1 LERRVKRALKRT
13 AVAIVSIV
21 GVALICIY
29 GLSEY
34 QLRRRFDIAAT
45 PVTVPTDS
53 ASLARGRHVYLTRG
67 CEGCHG
73 PGMSGKVFFDEPML
87 ARLIAP
93 NVPKA
98 LRGYSDA
105 DLVRVLRHGVRPNG
119 TGVAVMPSSMFYH
132 LDNADLSS
140 LIAYLRRL
148 PDTSSATLPSTSMR
162 LLARI
167 GVITGQYKLEPLNI
181 THDAPRAPNGPDAAA
196 RALYVAKSTCTECH
210 GIQLEGRA
218 DTPALSVVQAY
229 SADEFARLMRQ
240 GIPKDGRILGLMAEV
255 ARSRFSKLSDDE
267 VGSLYAYLSR
277 QGTAVTATA
286 R

>member
-1 LERRVKRALKRT
+1 MKRFLKWT
-13 AVAIVSIV
+13 AVAIVSIA

-34 QLRRRFDIAAT
+34 RLRRRFDIAAT

-53 ASLARGRHVYLTRG
+53 ASLARGRHVYVTRG

-73 PGMSGKVFFDEPML
+73 PGLSGKLFFDEPML

-98 LRGYSDA
+98 LHGYSDA

-132 LDNADLSS
+132 LDDADLTS
-140 LIAYLRRL
+140 LIAYLRTL

-181 THDAPRAPNGPDAAA
+181 SHDAPRAPNGPDAAA
-196 RALYVAKSTCTECH
+196 RGLYLAKSTCTECH
-210 GIQLEGRA
+210 GMQLEGRA
-218 DTPALSVVQAY
+218 DTPALSVVQVY
-229 SADEFARLMRQ
+229 SPDEFARLMRQ
-240 GIPKDGRILGLMAEV
+240 GISKGGRKLGLMAEV

-267 VGSLYAYLSR
+267 VASLYAYLSR
-277 QGTAVTATA
+277 RGTAVTATA